1 MDREFGAD
9 VPALEESGERLATA
23 IDPRLA
29 EVWACV
35 FAADFDP
42 DELAQQVGWFLRMA
56 YLRGYH
62 DGLCE
67 PEAGSLYTELGIQVP
82 PRRRRAAA
90 IRHGSSGRRE
100 ES

>member
-1 MDREFGAD
+1 MDGEFG
-9 VPALEESGERLATA
+9 VEEPGVEESGVKLATA

-29 EVWACV
+29 EVWACL
-35 FAADFDP
+35 FSADFEP
-42 DELAQQVGWFLRMA
+42 GELATQIGWFLRMA

-67 PEAGSLYTELGIQVP
+67 PEAGSLYKELGIQVP
-82 PRRRRAAA
+82 PRRQRAAA
-90 IRHGSSGRRE
+90 IRYGFSGRRE